1 MDIVSRGDYV
11 TELSSLDHQ
20 YHSSLDEKAVTP
32 DMIKS
37 KLLNLKL
44 NKSAGPD
51 KLNLSTVING
61 RLT

>member
-1 MDIVSRGDYV
+1 M